1 MPHTVAASVKRIGE
15 DRNVTISLERGGY
28 DAKLFTWLDEHGIGF
43 VTNERG
49 DPGLPT
55 AALVRRATR
64 FKTRRR
70 RMHVAEDDVMIGGAA
85 GVPAGG
91 ATHP

>member
-1 MPHTVAASVKRIGE
+1 MPRTVAAIVERIGE
-15 DRNVTISLERGGY
+15 DRTVTISRDRGGY

-43 VTNERG
+43 VTDQRG
-49 DPGLPT
+49 DPDLPT

-64 FKTRRR
+64 FKTRHR

-91 ATHP
+91 GTHP